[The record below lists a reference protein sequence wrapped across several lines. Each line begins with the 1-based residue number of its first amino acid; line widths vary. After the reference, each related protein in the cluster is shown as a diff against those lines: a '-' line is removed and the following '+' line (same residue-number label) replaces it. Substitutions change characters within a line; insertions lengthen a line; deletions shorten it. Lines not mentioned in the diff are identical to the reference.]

1 MTTPTTHDSLTAR
14 LTSHWAPRS
23 PTPLPLELTRFAIM
37 DHASPDPPIP
47 VPNTAEVQVNT
58 LTWATIATI
67 SHIGK
72 VRRENQ
78 DNFLVK
84 PWPDQSAILAVVA
97 DGMGGGR
104 GGKRAAEITV
114 NTFESLLEKPVPGS
128 VSDRYQQLWNTLH
141 QADEYIRAEGSM
153 NFKLMGMGATAVVV
167 LITPNQMVHLY
178 AGDSRLYHYRRHEFL
193 YKTADHSVVRMLLE
207 LGRIT
212 EDDVATHPMRSLV
225 SSCLGGRE
233 GNGDF
238 SIDPKWNRDP
248 CPQRELQVEDLLLLT
263 SDGLHGHLSDAEI
276 EGYFDEWGH
285 APGKL
290 LQTLKERALDD
301 GGIDNLTGIVIRIDA

>member
-1 MTTPTTHDSLTAR
+1 
-14 LTSHWAPRS
+14 
-23 PTPLPLELTRFAIM
+23 M
-37 DHASPDPPIP
+37 DHTSTDPPILP
-47 VPNTAEVQVNT
+47 SNPAEVQVKT
-58 LTWATIATI
+58 LAWATIATV

-78 DNFLVK
+78 DNFLVR
-84 PWPDQSAILAVVA
+84 PWPDESAILAVVA

-114 NTFESLLEKPVPGS
+114 NTFEALLEKPVPNS

-153 NFKLMGMGATAVVV
+153 SFKLMGMGATAVVA
-167 LITPNQMVHLY
+167 LITPNEMIHLY
-178 AGDSRLYHYRRHEFL
+178 AGDSRLYHYRRDEFL

-212 EDDVATHPMRSLV
+212 EEDVATHPMRSLV

-233 GNGDF
+233 GTGDF

-248 CPQRELQVEDLLLLT
+248 CPQRELQIEDTLLLT

-276 EGYFDEWGH
+276 QGYLDEWSH
-285 APGKL
+285 SPGRF
-290 LQTLKERALDD
+290 LQQLKERALAD
-301 GGIDNLTGIVIRIDA
+301 GGVDNLTGIVIRIHA

>member
-1 MTTPTTHDSLTAR
+1 
-14 LTSHWAPRS
+14 
-23 PTPLPLELTRFAIM
+23 M
-37 DHASPDPPIP
+37 DHTSTDPPILP
-47 VPNTAEVQVNT
+47 SNPAEVQVKT
-58 LTWATIATI
+58 LAWATIATV

-78 DNFLVK
+78 DNFLVR
-84 PWPDQSAILAVVA
+84 PWPDESAILAVVA

-114 NTFESLLEKPVPGS
+114 NTFEALLEKPVPDS

-153 NFKLMGMGATAVVV
+153 SFKLMGMGATAVVA
-167 LITPNQMVHLY
+167 LITPNEMIHLY
-178 AGDSRLYHYRRHEFL
+178 AGDSRLYHYRRDEFL

-212 EDDVATHPMRSLV
+212 EEDVATHPMRSLV

-233 GNGDF
+233 GTGDF

-248 CPQRELQVEDLLLLT
+248 CPQRELQIEDTLLLT

-276 EGYFDEWGH
+276 QGYLDQWSH
-285 APGKL
+285 SPGTF
-290 LQTLKERALDD
+290 LQQLKERALAD
-301 GGIDNLTGIVIRIDA
+301 GGVDNLTGIVIRIHA

>member
-1 MTTPTTHDSLTAR
+1 
-14 LTSHWAPRS
+14 
-23 PTPLPLELTRFAIM
+23 M
-37 DHASPDPPIP
+37 DHTSTDPPILP
-47 VPNTAEVQVNT
+47 SNPAEVQVKT
-58 LTWATIATI
+58 LAWATIATV

-78 DNFLVK
+78 DNFLVR
-84 PWPDQSAILAVVA
+84 PWPDESAILAVVA

-114 NTFESLLEKPVPGS
+114 NTFEALLEKPVPNS

-153 NFKLMGMGATAVVV
+153 SFKLMGMGATAVVA
-167 LITPNQMVHLY
+167 LITPNEMIHLY
-178 AGDSRLYHYRRHEFL
+178 AGDSRLYHYRRDEFL

-212 EDDVATHPMRSLV
+212 EEDVATHPMRSV
-225 SSCLGGRE
+225 VISCLGGRE
-233 GNGDF
+233 GTGDF

-248 CPQRELQVEDLLLLT
+248 CPQRELQVGDLLLLS
-263 SDGLHGHLSDAEI
+263 SDGLHGRVSDADI
-276 EGYFDEWGH
+276 QGYLDEWGH

-290 LQTLKERALDD
+290 LQRLKERALDD
-301 GGIDNLTGIVIRIDA
+301 GGIDNLTGIVIRIHA